1 MNICDGGMGKGL
13 RRAPREWD
21 MLGWQRRV
29 DLSLDRRSG
38 RIERYGTYP

>member
-13 RRAPREWD
+13 RRGSEGMG

-29 DLSLDRRSG
+29 DLSLDG
-38 RIERYGTYP
+38 R